1 MDNIWFDSWQS
12 IVRII
17 CVTSIAYIS
26 MVFLL
31 RISGK
36 RTLSKMNAFDFV
48 VTIALGS
55 LLASVVLNENI
66 PIANGITAIGL
77 FIGLQFLFTWM
88 SVRIK
93 KLKTIITSK
102 PSLIFYKGEFLHEAM
117 KRERIT
123 EEEVYSAA
131 RKNGVSSLDEI
142 EMVIFETTGD
152 LAIIET
158 IKNHKHST
166 FPDVEIKPLKEI
178 NNTENRFLLGLS
190 MLALLN

>member
-1 MDNIWFDSWQS
+1 MENIWFDSWDS
-12 IVRII
+12 ILRVVY
-17 CVTSIAYIS
+17 VTSAAYIS

-55 LLASVVLNENI
+55 TLAGVALNQSI
-66 PIANGITAIGL
+66 PLANGMTAIGL
-77 FIGLQFLFTWM
+77 FIGFQFMFTWM

-102 PSLIFYKGEFLHEAM
+102 PSLIFYKGEFLNQAM

-131 RKNGVSSLDEI
+131 RKNGISSLDEI
-142 EMVIFETTGD
+142 EMVILETTGD
-152 LAIIET
+152 LAILEKV
-158 IKNHKHST
+158 KNYKNTT
-166 FPDVEIKPLKEI
+166 FTDVEIK
-178 NNTENRFLLGLS
+178 TQ
-190 MLALLN
+190 